1 MGAEWARNPYSRVLG
16 VHGVSAT
23 LFSFVVDLERRPA
36 THVLGFM
43 VNLERRPRSP
53 GDAPG
58 CTQPSS
64 RPPRSHVVAVSG
76 VLGIVSPCPLFRGVR
91 FSPGATTAVNALGVS
106 EHRSREPRP
115 PPPSPGVIATVFK
128 AVESGAGAE
137 DVSLQCCRLVER
149 LESGHAMQLRVDGEL
164 LDGVYSTGGAQ
175 QKRQELLD
183 EDETG
188 GAGGACGGGSATI
201 GDGSSTADGS
211 SGRGSST
218 GEGALSGGCGGG
230 GGGGGGGD
238 DVAHSRARTVEVV
251 PWEAAGRLL
260 LACPFAT
267 KLPVL
272 RYARVCFHP
281 DATAACFFA
290 WAVRSLVDRLVEG
303 CCFGH

>member
-1 MGAEWARNPYSRVLG
+1 MSLPCQAYSG
-16 VHGVSAT
+16 SC
-23 LFSFVVDLERRPA
+23 RPA
-36 THVLGFM
+36 PCFGEFDFHPAPPPLSTHLAYLSIARA
-43 VNLERRPRSP
+43 NL
-53 GDAPG
+53 A
-58 CTQPSS
+58 
-64 RPPRSHVVAVSG
+64 
-76 VLGIVSPCPLFRGVR
+76 
-91 FSPGATTAVNALGVS
+91 
-106 EHRSREPRP
+106 P

-149 LESGHAMQLRVDGEL
+149 LESDHAVQLRVDGEL

-303 CCFGH
+303 CCFGHQNGALVMQSPSLFVSVPILA